1 MQVIADN
8 LSVKRGEELIFEG
21 VCFQLTGGE
30 SLTITGPNG
39 VGKSTL
45 LRALSG
51 LMPFS
56 SGQFTIDAGLDNSL
70 VNSLGDSSNDEKAFY
85 EYCHYIGHQ
94 NAMKAELSV
103 LENLNFWQGQMG
115 GGDQCLSPEAAA
127 EALGLSHTFDL
138 PFGFLSQGQRRR
150 IALAKLFISR
160 RAVWL
165 LDEPTA
171 ALDNASGKVF
181 MELTKDY
188 IKSGGIVI
196 AATHVPLG
204 FTGAKTLEMV
214 PLDPDAGS
222 NADESYF

>member
-8 LSVKRGEELIFEG
+8 LSVKRGEELVFEG

-56 SGQFTIDAGLDNSL
+56 SGRFTIDDGLNA
-70 VNSLGDSSNDEKAFY
+70 NANHSSSDEKPSY

-127 EALGLSHTFDL
+127 EVLGLSHTLDL

-165 LDEPTA
+165 LDEPTS
-171 ALDNASGKVF
+171 ALDHASGMVF
-181 MELTKDY
+181 TQLTKDY

-214 PLDPDAGS
+214 PLSRDAGFD
-222 NADESYF
+222 ADESYF